1 MKGHWFDLVATA
13 GFAALGCAVI
23 YAIVV
28 RALRRVIA
36 EQKEDTDRQLSAL
49 AMTVKALQVR
59 VAELGVETARP
70 AAVEAAAGVAERTE
84 GQEVGQIEPQT
95 LAAISAAATAY
106 LGKKARIRSA
116 RALPAAQDTVDA
128 WAQQGRVFVQ
138 TSHNPRPRG

>member
-1 MKGHWFDLVATA
+1 
-13 GFAALGCAVI
+13 
-23 YAIVV
+23 
-28 RALRRVIA
+28 VIA

-106 LGKKARIRSA
+106 LGKKSRIRSA